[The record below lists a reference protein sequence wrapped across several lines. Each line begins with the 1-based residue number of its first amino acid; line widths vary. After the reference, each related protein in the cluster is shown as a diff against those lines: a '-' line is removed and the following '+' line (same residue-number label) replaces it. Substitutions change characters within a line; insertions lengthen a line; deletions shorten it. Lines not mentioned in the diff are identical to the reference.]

1 MKKGLTIGIL
11 VMLFIVGIF
20 ITAFPFISNYY
31 YEHQQEKII
40 VDYQEHVETADD
52 ELLKEKR
59 RKAIEYNEGL
69 LIGNVVQRDPFDPE
83 ALEEINESYEN
94 LLHFAD
100 DGVIGYIKIPKI
112 NVNLAVYYGTSEEV
126 LEKGIGHLEN
136 TSLPIGGKGTHGV
149 MSGHTG
155 LSDKKLFTDLPAL
168 EEGDMFFLYVLGE
181 TLAYQVDQIKIV
193 EPHDTTDLRI
203 DSQEDY
209 ITLVTCHPYGINSHR
224 LLVRGTRIPYE
235 EELVE
240 ENKEVLGSVESSW
253 LKEYKKA
260 LILGICIIAFFL
272 VFYQL
277 MKRFIAFR
285 KRRRRND

>member
-1 MKKGLTIGIL
+1 MKKGLTISIL

-168 EEGDMFFLYVLGE
+168 REGDKFFLYCKE
-181 TLAYQVDQIKIV
+181 KIV
-193 EPHDTTDLRI
+193 HFIVKGDNFLEAGLPESFNVLVKELMSLGLNVTLH
-203 DSQEDY
+203 QEE
-209 ITLVTCHPYGINSHR
+209 G
-224 LLVRGTRIPYE
+224 
-235 EELVE
+235 
-240 ENKEVLGSVESSW
+240 
-253 LKEYKKA
+253 KKKP
-260 LILGICIIAFFL
+260 
-272 VFYQL
+272 
-277 MKRFIAFR
+277 KRVGFMRDMDQDEQA
-285 KRRRRND
+285 